1 MRLETLHKEL
11 SALKNATSS
20 TSVNLDHGLGMH
32 STKTEAKRLERMA
45 RVQRFTLSPRS
56 PTGSP
61 KRHPLKAP
69 IHLTG
74 RRLLAVVHR
83 C

>member
-1 MRLETLHKEL
+1 MRLETLHKEV
-11 SALKNATSS
+11 SALKKATSS
-20 TSVNLDHGLGMH
+20 IAANTDHGLGMH
-32 STKTEAKRLERMA
+32 SIETEAKRLERAA
-45 RVQRFTLSPRS
+45 RVQRFALSPRS

-74 RRLLAVVHR
+74 RIMM
-83 C
+83 